1 VIVLDSSFLIAFHN
15 SRDVH
20 HAQAAL
26 AMDRLLDGEWGRG
39 LLPEYVFLEVVTV
52 LAARVGLRVAVEVGD
67 AMLQAPE
74 LEFIPCS
81 DVFLDAFSIF
91 RRHTDRTL
99 SFADAAVV
107 AVARRGGAHHVATF
121 DSDFQGLED
130 LTVVPSGAAG

>member
-20 HAQAAL
+20 HAQAGP

-91 RRHTDRTL
+91 RRQTARTL

-107 AVARRGGAHHVATF
+107 AVARRGGAHHIATF
-121 DSDFQGLED
+121 DSDFYGLED
-130 LTVVPSGAAG
+130 LTVVPSEGAG